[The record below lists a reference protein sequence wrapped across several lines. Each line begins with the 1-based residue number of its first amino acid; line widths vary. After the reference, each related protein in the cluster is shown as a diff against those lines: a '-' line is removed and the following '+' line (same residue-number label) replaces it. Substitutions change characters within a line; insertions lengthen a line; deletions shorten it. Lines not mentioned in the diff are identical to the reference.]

1 MASRTLPAPRH
12 LRVISE
18 AEQSSAISRW
28 TMSPRRTI
36 AVLVGSTTIL
46 TIVGVVMVLSASYV
60 FSYVEYGSSFLFFK
74 RQAVYAVVGFGAL
87 LLTSRMRYTVWQRL
101 AAPFLGITVLLL
113 MLVLHPSAGTVA
125 GGSARWIALGP
136 VTIQPSEFAKL
147 ALIAFGAT
155 VLARRWR
162 NLEDLRSLL
171 LPLLPATLL
180 VCGLVMLQPDLGTTV
195 ILAGSMFMLVFAT
208 GISIKRFVAGV
219 ATASALGTILILTE
233 TYRRERLLSFLHPW
247 QDPANKGY
255 QLIQSLIALGSGGW
269 FGVGLGAS
277 RQKWLY
283 VPNAHTDFIFAV
295 LGEELGLIGE
305 LIVIALFCALLYS
318 GIRIAAKA
326 PDAFGRLLAG
336 GIVSWLGLQV
346 VVNLG
351 AVTGLLPVTG
361 VPLPL
366 MSFGGSS
373 LVVSLAAI
381 GILVNIG
388 RTQSATA
395 AKEGATANGKRSQ
408 RGGSSTRAEATKR
421 SGTRSRIR

>member
-12 LRVISE
+12 LRVVTGTE
-18 AEQSSAISRW
+18 RTSAISRW
-28 TMSPRRTI
+28 TTSPRRTLAI
-36 AVLVGSTTIL
+36 LLGSTTIL

-74 RQAVYAVVGFGAL
+74 RQAVYAVVGFAAL

-113 MLVLHPSAGTVA
+113 VLVLHPSAGTVA

-155 VLARRWR
+155 VLSRRWKD
-162 NLEDLRSLL
+162 LDDLRTLL
-171 LPLLPATLL
+171 LPLLPATLV

-208 GISIKRFVAGV
+208 GISIKRFVAGT
-219 ATASALGTILILTE
+219 ATAAGLGTILILTE

-305 LIVIALFCALLYS
+305 LLVIALFCALLYS

-381 GILVNIG
+381 GILVNVG
-388 RTQSATA
+388 RAEDAAEVKAGDASRSHRSGSSARANVRSTRERA
-395 AKEGATANGKRSQ
+395 AKT
-408 RGGSSTRAEATKR
+408 GSRR
-421 SGTRSRIR
+421 

>member
-12 LRVISE
+12 LRVVSE
-18 AEQSSAISRW
+18 AERPSAISRW

-74 RQAVYAVVGFGAL
+74 RQAMYAVVGFGAL

-101 AAPFLGITVLLL
+101 AGPFLGITVLLL
-113 MLVLHPSAGTVA
+113 VLVLYPSAGTVA
-125 GGSARWIALGP
+125 GGSARWIGLGP

-155 VLARRWR
+155 VLARRWK
-162 NLEDLRSLL
+162 NLDDLRSLL
-171 LPLLPATLL
+171 LPLLPATLV

-305 LIVIALFCALLYS
+305 LVVIALFCALLYS

-388 RTQSATA
+388 RAESAAA
-395 AKEGATANGKRSQ
+395 AKERATPNGKRSQ
-408 RGGSSTRAEATKR
+408 RGGSSTRTDAMTR

>member
-12 LRVISE
+12 LRVVSE
-18 AEQSSAISRW
+18 AERPSAISRW

-101 AAPFLGITVLLL
+101 AAPFLGITILLL
-113 MLVLHPSAGTVA
+113 VLVLHPSAGTVA

-155 VLARRWR
+155 VLARRWK
-162 NLEDLRSLL
+162 NLDDLRSLL
-171 LPLLPATLL
+171 LPLLPATLV

-208 GISIKRFVAGV
+208 GISIKRFVAG
-219 ATASALGTILILTE
+219 AAAGGALGTILILSE

-305 LIVIALFCALLYS
+305 LVVIALFCALLYS
-318 GIRIAAKA
+318 GIRIAVRA
-326 PDAFGRLLAG
+326 PDTFGRLLAG

-388 RTQSATA
+388 RAESAAA
-395 AKEGATANGKRSQ
+395 AKESPTSNGKRSQ
-408 RGGSSTRAEATKR
+408 GSAPSTRAAATTR
-421 SGTRSRIR
+421 SGSR

>member
-1 MASRTLPAPRH
+1 MASRTLPVPRH
-12 LRVISE
+12 LRAV
-18 AEQSSAISRW
+18 AETERAVAGPKGVTTS
-28 TMSPRRTI
+28 RRTI
-36 AVLVGSTTIL
+36 AILLGSTTVL

-60 FSYVEYGSSFLFFK
+60 FSYLEYGSSFLFFK
-74 RQAVYAVVGFGAL
+74 RQLAYAIVGFAAL
-87 LLTSRMRYTVWQRL
+87 LVTSRMRYAVWQRL
-101 AAPFLGITVLLL
+101 AGPFLGVTILLL
-113 MLVLHPSAGTVA
+113 LLVLHPSAGTVA
-125 GGSARWIALGP
+125 GGSARWIAFGP

-147 ALIAFGAT
+147 ALIAFAAT
-155 VLARRWR
+155 VLARRWK
-162 NLEDLRSLL
+162 DLDDIRTLL
-171 LPLLPATLL
+171 LPLLPVTLL

-195 ILAGSMFMLVFAT
+195 ILAGSMFMLLFA
-208 GISIKRFVAGV
+208 AGV
-219 ATASALGTILILTE
+219 SVKRLAVGVGAAGALGTVLILSE

-247 QDPANKGY
+247 SDPANKGY

-305 LIVIALFCALLYS
+305 LGVIALFCLLLWS
-318 GIRIAAKA
+318 GVRIAARA

-361 VPLPL
+361 VPLPF

-388 RTQSATA
+388 RSSQRASAATRRRRSST
-395 AKEGATANGKRSQ
+395 TANASAPRASAAS
-408 RGGSSTRAEATKR
+408 GSRAR
-421 SGTRSRIR
+421 

>member
-12 LRVISE
+12 LRVVSE
-18 AEQSSAISRW
+18 PEASSAISRW
-28 TMSPRRTI
+28 TVSPRRTI

-113 MLVLHPSAGTVA
+113 VLVLHPSAGTVA
-125 GGSARWIALGP
+125 GGSARWIAIGP

-155 VLARRWR
+155 VLSRRWK
-162 NLEDLRSLL
+162 NLDDLRSLL
-171 LPLLPATLL
+171 LPLLPATLV

-208 GISIKRFVAGV
+208 GISIKRFVAGT
-219 ATASALGTILILTE
+219 ATAAGLGTILILTE

-305 LIVIALFCALLYS
+305 LLVIALFCALLYS

-388 RTQSATA
+388 RVESAAASKERDTSNRRRPQRPRQSTGA
-395 AKEGATANGKRSQ
+395 AAA
-408 RGGSSTRAEATKR
+408 GSRAR
-421 SGTRSRIR
+421 

>member
-1 MASRTLPAPRH
+1 
-12 LRVISE
+12 
-18 AEQSSAISRW
+18 
-28 TMSPRRTI
+28 
-36 AVLVGSTTIL
+36 
-46 TIVGVVMVLSASYV
+46 MVLSASYV

-74 RQAVYAVVGFGAL
+74 RQAAYAVVGFAAL

-101 AAPFLGITVLLL
+101 AAPFLGVTTLLL
-113 MLVLHPSAGTVA
+113 LLVLHPSAGTVA

-155 VLARRWR
+155 ILARRWR
-162 NLEDLRSLL
+162 NLDDLRALL
-171 LPLLPATLL
+171 LPLLPVSLI

-208 GISIKRFVAGV
+208 GISIKRFVAGA
-219 ATASALGTILILTE
+219 ATAGALGTMLILTE

-295 LGEELGLIGE
+295 LGEELGLVGE
-305 LIVIALFCALLYS
+305 LVVIALFCALLYS

-388 RTQSATA
+388 RAEA
-395 AKEGATANGKRSQ
+395 AAESKGTSKRKPSD
-408 RGGSSTRAEATKR
+408 RSGSSSRRTARTAEAAR
-421 SGTRSRIR
+421 